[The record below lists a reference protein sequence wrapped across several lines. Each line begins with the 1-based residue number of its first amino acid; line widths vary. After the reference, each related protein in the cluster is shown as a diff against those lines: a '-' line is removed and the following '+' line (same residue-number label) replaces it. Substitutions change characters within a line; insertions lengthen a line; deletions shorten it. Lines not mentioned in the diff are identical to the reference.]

1 MATERTVDL
10 DLRVDEFGR
19 MTLASLAAFAAQ
31 TGFELHIAFKKP
43 APLPGP
49 KKGRVRS

>member
-10 DLRVDEFGR
+10 DLRANEFGR
-19 MTLASLAAFAAQ
+19 MTIAALAAFAAQ
-31 TGFELHIAFKKP
+31 TGHELHIEFKKP

-49 KKGRVRS
+49 RKGRVRS

>member
-10 DLRVDEFGR
+10 DLRANEFGR
-19 MTLASLAAFAAQ
+19 MTIVELAAFAASI
-31 TGFELHIAFKKP
+31 GHELSIVFKKP

-49 KKGRVRS
+49 KKGRVQS